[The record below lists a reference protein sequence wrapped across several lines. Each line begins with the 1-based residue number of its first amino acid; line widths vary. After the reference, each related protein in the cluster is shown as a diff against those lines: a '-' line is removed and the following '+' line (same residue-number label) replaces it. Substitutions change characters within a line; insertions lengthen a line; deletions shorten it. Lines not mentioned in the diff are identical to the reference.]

1 MCDSCRQIFALEGAL
16 SEQDAE
22 QVDGLV
28 TLSGLC
34 SDCSKALE
42 KVEMVS
48 PSSC

>member
-1 MCDSCRQIFALEGAL
+1 M
-16 SEQDAE
+16 EQDAE
-22 QVDGLV
+22 QVDELV

-42 KVEMVS
+42 KVETIS